1 MPMQAED
8 PLVYG
13 FAVAIDRQQ
22 QVAGQTLLRA
32 HKLRLVAQIPGLHR
46 GEIRLRRL
54 AGDIGKAD
62 LQSGVM
68 QHDGCALRRRKFPL
82 VEPDGKGGGDILQ
95 QRRRNIA
102 FRDPRDDRLLHAA
115 LTLPG
120 LFKSLRI
127 GRLGAV
133 GSLFQRLRASRC
145 RAKRCHAFILL
156 SPL

>member
-1 MPMQAED
+1 MQAED

-68 QHDGCALRRRKFPL
+68 QHDGCALRRRKFPSSSQTAREAAIFSSSAAGISL
-82 VEPDGKGGGDILQ
+82 SGT
-95 QRRRNIA
+95 RATIA
-102 FRDPRDDRLLHAA
+102 CSMRH
-115 LTLPG
+115 
-120 LFKSLRI
+120 
-127 GRLGAV
+127 
-133 GSLFQRLRASRC
+133 
-145 RAKRCHAFILL
+145 
-156 SPL
+156 